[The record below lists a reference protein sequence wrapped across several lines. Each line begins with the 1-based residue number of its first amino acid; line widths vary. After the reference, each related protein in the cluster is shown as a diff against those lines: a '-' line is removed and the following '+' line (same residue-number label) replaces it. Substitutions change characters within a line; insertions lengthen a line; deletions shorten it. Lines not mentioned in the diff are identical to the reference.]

1 MARGQGDS
9 LFLPCT
15 TLAFRYSMP
24 FIPALSRPGGLP
36 REFLQ
41 HYHFIERLTSR
52 AAERNLKSTDTIV

>member
-1 MARGQGDS
+1 
-9 LFLPCT
+9 
-15 TLAFRYSMP
+15 MP